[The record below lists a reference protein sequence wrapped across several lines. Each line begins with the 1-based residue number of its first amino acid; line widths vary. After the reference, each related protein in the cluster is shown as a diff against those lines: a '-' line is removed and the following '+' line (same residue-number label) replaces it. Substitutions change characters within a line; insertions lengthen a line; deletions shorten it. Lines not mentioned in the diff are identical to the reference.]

1 MAALETHRR
10 CNLYYSQV
18 RLRCVLL
25 TVIIV
30 LTRALHGANKKQR
43 AAGWQKAE
51 TTRERDGRTENVES
65 EGERGRGEGQLVAL
79 RPASN
84 I

>member
-1 MAALETHRR
+1 VLEIHRR
-10 CNLYYSQV
+10 RNLYYSQV

-43 AAGWQKAE
+43 AVDGKKRKR
-51 TTRERDGRTENVES
+51 REGTNVES
-65 EGERGRGEGQLVAL
+65 KEEEGESSSQLVAL